1 MFFPAVPLVSDIK
14 FLFTLC
20 CCCCADL
27 GVASCCCCCDAGDL
41 ICGVVDDPGNLFG
54 VDVCTMLTT
63 DVFLLVHPIN
73 IKIIK

>member
-27 GVASCCCCCDAGDL
+27 GVACCCCDAGDL
-41 ICGVVDDPGNLFG
+41 ICGVVNDPGDLFG
-54 VDVCTMLTT
+54 VDVWTMLTT
-63 DVFLLVHPIN
+63 DVFLLVQPIN